1 MKMRSGIALLVVWF
15 ATIIQPS
22 ESRAQAVDG
31 SRLQTFTRSDFYK
44 GLINSA
50 LAAIPQTVFRKCPTL
65 VSNGSTVTVIR
76 PVSFGGDGF
85 PNAGLWKQAFPVS
98 GCGNDTILN
107 IYFSAGADEKINTVV
122 GVPGTTRADL
132 TLQRDT
138 MSYANIGA
146 SLVAKDCKSFVA
158 KNTRFEG
165 FGVPKPPIPD
175 PGPDAHLRP
184 WWETWTMIGCGRT
197 IDVPIDFVPDEKGTQ
212 IIQPGGAIER

>member
-1 MKMRSGIALLVVWF
+1 MRVGIALLIPLS
-15 ATIIQPS
+15 ASILQPS
-22 ESRAQAVDG
+22 ESRAQGADG
-31 SRLQTFTRSDFYK
+31 NRLQTFTKSDFYK
-44 GLINSA
+44 GLIDRA
-50 LAAIPQTVFRKCPTL
+50 FAVIPQTVFRKCPTL
-65 VSNGSTVTVIR
+65 VSSGSKVTVIR

-85 PNAGLWKQAFPVS
+85 PNAGLWRQSFPIS

-107 IYFSAGADEKINTVV
+107 IYFSAGDGEKINTVV
-122 GVPGTTRADL
+122 GVPGETRTDL

-138 MSYANIGA
+138 MLYANMGA
-146 SLVAKDCKSFVA
+146 SRVAKDCKSFVA
-158 KNTRFEG
+158 NNTRFEG

-175 PGPDAHLRP
+175 PGPNAHLRP

>member
-1 MKMRSGIALLVVWF
+1 MRAGIALLIPLF
-15 ATIIQPS
+15 ASILQPS
-22 ESRAQAVDG
+22 ESRAQAVDD
-31 SRLQTFTRSDFYK
+31 RLQTFTKSDFYK
-44 GLINSA
+44 GLIDRA
-50 LAAIPQTVFRKCPTL
+50 LAIIPQAVFQKCPTL
-65 VSNGSTVTVIR
+65 VSNGSTVTIIR
-76 PVSFGGDGF
+76 PVSFGADGS
-85 PNAGLWKQAFPVS
+85 PNAGLWRQSFPVT

-122 GVPGTTRADL
+122 GVPGATRADL
-132 TLQRDT
+132 TLQRDALL
-138 MSYANIGA
+138 YANVGA
-146 SLVAKDCKSFVA
+146 NLVARGCKTFVV

-175 PGPDAHLRP
+175 PGPDTRLRP